1 MAQTKEQKAINKIKK
16 KTIEEMTTL
25 GVYRPEFSATI
36 NAYAQLRY
44 LYDILNERFTENGY
58 QVTEEYTN
66 KAGATNIRKTAEY
79 QALETIRKDILSH
92 ESVLR
97 LNPAGLKKIRADTK
111 KKNASKLGAVL
122 NELQ

>member
-1 MAQTKEQKAINKIKK
+1 MAQTKEQKAINKINK
-16 KTIEEMTTL
+16 KTVEEMTAL
-25 GVYRPEFSATI
+25 GFYRPEFSATI

-44 LYDILNERFTENGY
+44 LYDILNQRFTENGF

-92 ESVLR
+92 ETVLG

>member
-16 KTIEEMTTL
+16 KTIEEMTAL
-25 GVYRPEFSATI
+25 GVYKPEFSATI

-44 LYDILNERFTENGY
+44 LYDILNERFTENGF

-79 QALETIRKDILSH
+79 QALETIRKDILNH
-92 ESVLR
+92 ESVLG
-97 LNPAGLKKIRADTK
+97 LNPAGLKKIRADSTK
-111 KKNASKLGAVL
+111 KKDSKLGL
-122 NELQ
+122 C

>member
-1 MAQTKEQKAINKIKK
+1 MAQTKEQKAVKKITK
-16 KTIEEMTTL
+16 KTIEEMTAL

-44 LYDILNERFTENGY
+44 LYDILNDRFIENGFK
-58 QVTEEYTN
+58 VTEEYTN

-79 QALETIRKDILSH
+79 QALETIRKDILAH
-92 ESVLR
+92 ESVLG
-97 LNPAGLKKIRADTK
+97 LNPAGLKKIRADSK
-111 KKNASKLGAVL
+111 KKKDSKLGAVL